1 MAISDNQKI
10 DLLWKKVGFGKAK
23 SDSASAKK
31 APNEA
36 IVSKFIIAPDYI
48 WADASFIPAT
58 KPAANVT
65 AVVVYNGQAAVSDG
79 TSEALRTWKSNIVNW
94 IPPTFGATYQL
105 KVYIDSASS
114 ANAVANGTQV
124 FETGSGN
131 NDEWYFDYQSG
142 LLHFIG
148 INLPSSLV
156 SGESVYLS
164 GAKYNGNTGLSGSGS
179 FDPSNAGDVT
189 SANIINGTITSL
201 TAPLNV
207 SDGGT
212 NVSSFTSNSVLVS
225 ANSTTLGFQTGSNNQ
240 FLTISDNDVTFSD
253 IDGGTY

>member
-23 SDSASAKK
+23 TDSASAKK
-31 APNEA
+31 APNES

-48 WADASFIPAT
+48 WADAALIPAT
-58 KPAANVT
+58 KPASNVT
-65 AVVVYNGQAAVSDG
+65 AVVVYDGQAATGDG
-79 TSEALRTWKSNIVNW
+79 TSEALRTWKSNIINW

-105 KVYIDSASS
+105 KVHIDSDGSGNPVS
-114 ANAVANGTQV
+114 NGTQV

-142 LLHFIG
+142 VLHFIG

-156 SGESVYLS
+156 SGTSAYLS